1 MTDWG
6 HIWEI
11 GVAALSGSVPVLIQI
26 AKNRKKATED
36 TERRHR
42 ENQAMINGL
51 VTERKYFPAHAH
63 SEKTGPL
70 SAENINYPPED

>member
-6 HIWEI
+6 HIWEMA
-11 GVAALSGSVPVLIQI
+11 VTALAGSVPVLIYI
-26 AKNRKKATED
+26 ATNKRQAKAD
-36 TERRHR
+36 VERRHQ
-42 ENQAMINGL
+42 ENQKLVSEL

-70 SAENINYPPED
+70 HAEGINYPPEE